1 MSCNDAPAFAAAC
14 CVAAFLA
21 ASQGALAQTADAGD
35 AVLGSA
41 DISAV
46 GRIGVVQ
53 ERLRRGAVR
62 RWLST
67 EGAGL
72 YDEYS
77 AFKERSAKDTGFSW
91 SMDLSWLQ
99 QWGRPEGGSPAA
111 QWLATPSIDWTL
123 FDSKAVGTGSVQL
136 VYTAVRYGTEQSA
149 ADVQGKLGLITP
161 INDYPGRQ
169 NIFNQLTYTHA
180 FPGNRLLVSVGQYP
194 YYNFDG
200 NQYLANQQQNFNN
213 YLLSQNGTQTCANT
227 GLGAY
232 VQVNATSTVHFAAGF
247 QSADNITGATLSARN
262 FGEGGY
268 SWFGYAQWTPAF
280 KGLGEAKYSATWYG
294 VPGVAAQS
302 PGSRGWSLNAVQ
314 NLDDTWAVFGRANR
328 AYDYVTPIRASYAL
342 GAAMNNPLGRSP
354 SDQIGLAFGYSAAA
368 SPPTVPAG
376 ASNEKV
382 VEAYWN
388 WTFAKG
394 LLLTPDVQYIR
405 DPALAPSRD
414 SAWVIGLR
422 STLMF

>member
-1 MSCNDAPAFAAAC
+1 MSRDHARAFAAAC
-14 CVAAFLA
+14 CAAAFLGGG
-21 ASQGALAQTADAGD
+21 QRALAQTADAGD
-35 AVLGSA
+35 TVLGSS
-41 DISAV
+41 DTSAV
-46 GRIGVVQ
+46 GRIGVVH
-53 ERLRRGAVR
+53 ERLRRAAVR
-62 RWLST
+62 HWLST
-67 EGAGL
+67 EGADL
-72 YDEYS
+72 YDQYS
-77 AFKERSAKDTGFSW
+77 AFKARAAKDAGLSW
-91 SMDLSWLQ
+91 SMDLSYLQ
-99 QWGRPEGGSPAA
+99 QWGRSEGGSPAA

-123 FDSKAVGTGSVQL
+123 FDDKAVGTGSVQL
-136 VYTAVRYGTEQSA
+136 VYTAVRYGTDQSG

-161 INDYPGRQ
+161 INDYPKRQ
-169 NIFNQLTYTHA
+169 NTFNQLTYTQA
-180 FPGNRLLVSVGQYP
+180 FPGNKLLLTIGQYP
-194 YYNFDG
+194 FSNFDG

-213 YLLSQNGTQTCANT
+213 YALSQNGSQTYANA

-232 VQVNATSTVHFAAGF
+232 VQLNATSTVHFAAGF

-280 KGLGEAKYSATWYG
+280 KGLGAAQYSATWYG
-294 VPGVAAQS
+294 VPGVPAQS

-314 NLDDTWAVFGRANR
+314 NLNATWAVFGRANR

-354 SDQIGLAFGYSAAA
+354 TDQIGVAFAYSAAA

-382 VEAYWN
+382 VEVYWN

-394 LLLTPDVQYIR
+394 LLLTPGVQYIR
-405 DPALAPSRD
+405 DPALAPSTD